1 MRNFRYIFNLILAF
15 LSRFKWILLL
25 GTIFGIF
32 FFLSLNIF
40 GFNIFQKGGER
51 IGMVGRYRLDN
62 LPNSILEYVSSGLTS
77 INENG
82 EVGPGISS
90 SWENQDGGKT
100 WIFHI
105 NDTYTWQDGK
115 KIISADIQ
123 INFSDVVV
131 EKPDPKTIV
140 FKLQTPFSP
149 FPAVLSKPIFKKGF
163 LGTGEWK
170 VKKVTVTGNIVKQ
183 IILSKPKEK
192 DMTFKFYPT
201 EERSKLAL
209 KLGEID
215 KLVDIFNPE
224 PFDTWKNLDVQKKVD
239 YQRFTAVFFNTSKEK
254 KTSDKTL
261 RQVLTY
267 AIKKD
272 GFADKKD
279 VFPGVRALG
288 PISPNSWAYNPQVKP
303 YDYDLQKAKDMM
315 KDLSRE
321 ILNNLSLNIATTP
334 ILLTQ
339 AEEIAKN
346 WRDLGIMV
354 NVQVTSGIPDNF
366 DAFLAVLDIPKDP
379 DQYSLWH
386 SSQAA
391 TNIANYKNPRID
403 KLLEDGR
410 TLTNI
415 SERKKIYLDFQR
427 FLVEDSPAAFLYHPM
442 SYTITRK

>member
-1 MRNFRYIFNLILAF
+1 MAF
-15 LSRFKWILLL
+15 LVRFKWIFLL
-25 GTIFGIF
+25 GTIFGIL
-32 FFLSLNIF
+32 FFLSLNVF
-40 GFNIFQKGGER
+40 GSSIFQKGRER

-62 LPNSILEYVSSGLTS
+62 LPNSILEYVSDGLTT

-82 EVGPGISS
+82 EIGPAISS

-105 NDTYTWQDGK
+105 ADDTTWQDGK
-115 KIISADIQ
+115 KIVSNDIQ
-123 INFSDVVV
+123 INFSDVTT

-170 VKKVTVTGNIVKQ
+170 VKKVTVSGNIVEQ
-183 IILSKPKEK
+183 IILSKSKEK
-192 DMTFKFYPT
+192 DMIFKFYPT
-201 EERSKLAL
+201 EERAKLAL
-209 KLGEID
+209 KLGEVD
-215 KLVDIFNPE
+215 KLMDIFNPE
-224 PFDTWKNLDVQKKVD
+224 PFDTWKTLDVQKKVN
-239 YQRFTAVFFNTSKEK
+239 YGRFTAVFFNSAKEK
-254 KTSDKTL
+254 ITSDKTL

-267 AIKKD
+267 AIN
-272 GFADKKD
+272 KD
-279 VFPGVRALG
+279 VFPGERALS

-303 YDYDLQKAKDMM
+303 YDYDLVKAKDMM
-315 KDLSRE
+315 KDLSKE

-334 ILLTQ
+334 VLLAE

-346 WRDLGIMV
+346 WRDLGITV
-354 NVQVTSGIPDNF
+354 NIQVISSIPENF
-366 DAFLAVLDIPKDP
+366 DAFLAVLDIPRDP

-386 SSQAA
+386 SSQVA
-391 TNIANYKNPRID
+391 TNISNYKNPRID

-410 TLTNI
+410 TVTNE

-427 FLVEDSPAAFLYHPM
+427 FLVEDSPAAFLYHPT
-442 SYTITRK
+442 SYTVTRK

>member
-1 MRNFRYIFNLILAF
+1 MRNSRYIFSLILAF

-25 GTIFGIF
+25 GIIFGVL
-32 FFLSLNIF
+32 FFLSLNVF
-40 GFNIFQKGGER
+40 GSSIFQKGGER

-82 EVGPGISS
+82 EVGPAISS

-105 NDTYTWQDGK
+105 GEAKTWQDGK
-115 KIISADIQ
+115 KIVSADIQ
-123 INFSDVVV
+123 INFSDVAVD
-131 EKPDPKTIV
+131 KPDPKTIV

-149 FPAVLSKPIFKKGF
+149 FPVILSKPIFKKGF

-170 VKKVTVTGNIVKQ
+170 VKKVTVAGNIVEE
-183 IILSKPKEK
+183 IDLAKPEEK
-192 DMTFKFYPT
+192 DMIFKFYPT
-201 EERSKLAL
+201 EERAKLAL
-209 KLGEID
+209 KLGEVD
-215 KLVDIFNPE
+215 KLIDIFNPE
-224 PFDTWKNLDVQKKVD
+224 PFDAWKTLDVQKKVN
-239 YQRFTAVFFNTSKEK
+239 YGRFTAVFFNCDKEK

-267 AIKKD
+267 AI
-272 GFADKKD
+272 DKRK
-279 VFPGVRALG
+279 FPGARALG
-288 PISPNSWAYNPQVKP
+288 PISPNSWAYNSQVKL
-303 YDYDLQKAKDMM
+303 YDYDLAKAKDML
-315 KDLSRE
+315 KDLSKE
-321 ILNNLSLNIATTP
+321 VLNNLSLNIATTP
-334 ILLTQ
+334 VLLTE

-346 WRDLGIMV
+346 WRDLGITV

-366 DAFLAVLDIPKDP
+366 DAFLAVLDIPRDP

-386 SSQAA
+386 SSQEA
-391 TNIANYKNPRID
+391 TNISNYKNPRID

-410 TLTNI
+410 TVINE

-427 FLVEDSPAAFLYHPM
+427 FLIEDSPAVFLYHPT